1 MIKTVLF
8 DFGGVLTETGKKGFI
23 REVLANLYGMPVD
36 EVFTAEVQK
45 SWRRNEVDEA
55 AILDGLNKRF
65 GKQVTPR
72 MFAEQA
78 HADVIRSEPV
88 YRLAEQLKEAGLQVG
103 ILSNVFSSTAA
114 FLREQG
120 FYEGFDPVVLS
131 CEVGY
136 AKPDEGLYKA
146 AIKRSG
152 HKPEEILF
160 IDDQEKCR
168 PPAEHLGI
176 HFLLA
181 ASPQQVVDDTW
192 AIIEREKNRAGA
204 AGKD

>member
-23 REVLANLYGMPVD
+23 RQVLADLYGMPVD
-36 EVFTAEVQK
+36 ELFSAELQK

-55 AILDGLNKRF
+55 VILEKLNKRY
-65 GKQVTPR
+65 GKHITPR

-88 YRLAEQLKEAGLQVG
+88 YLLAQQLRADGMQVG

-120 FYEGFDPVVLS
+120 FYDGFDPVVLS

-136 AKPDEGLYKA
+136 AKPDEELYKA
-146 AIKRSG
+146 AIRQSG
-152 HKPEEILF
+152 HKAHEILF

-168 PPAEHLGI
+168 PPAEKLGI

-181 ASPQQVVDDTW
+181 TSPEQIVTETA
-192 AIIEREKNRAGA
+192 AIINREKER
-204 AGKD
+204 